1 MKFHVSKLQPWIRKC
16 QVKRNG
22 QMFRISFLEKNG
34 CLYHHRKDDYC
45 FLGLIWSIALLKI

>member
-22 QMFRISFLEKNG
+22 QMFRIRFLEKNG

-45 FLGLIWSIALLKI
+45 FLGLI